1 MNPAP
6 ATQPAAPSAPLPE
19 HVDRRHNGIGV
30 CLTTD
35 RRGRPIAYRVYR
47 DRMIRCGRAEAEIWV
62 ATEQARSLTR
72 AQAGLR

>member
-1 MNPAP
+1 MDS
-6 ATQPAAPSAPLPE
+6 QPAPLPE
-19 HVDRRHNGIGV
+19 HVNRRHDGLGV

-47 DRMIRCGRAEAEIWV
+47 DRSFRCGRAEAELWV
-62 ATEQARSLTR
+62 ATEQARLLTR